1 MSYLYYTMDIETIY
15 LIVGVFII
23 PSLMLIVLQRL
34 FKNKSYEEVIA
45 EQRQHSNALFSSQ
58 PKPKVKDKKQKK
70 ALKKSKEKKPSSEV
84 TTDEI
89 GEETSDLAEHTE
101 ESAKE
106 EVDCTAMV
114 KTEVSKTNH
123 HTHVEFKEA
132 TTVIE
137 EPLKEVKRKP
147 RRESVKPILVNRD
160 SSSELIRDV
169 IEVPQTNHF
178 EESHPKDEFELFNAH
193 NSNSQHAKE
202 EKNSAENNNKK
213 TKKQAADKK
222 IKHQV
227 NEIISKKEKEKV
239 EAPIQPLP
247 QPSKEMSIEEVKE
260 VKEQLV
266 APVVQN
272 GISAVPAKDK
282 KKKKSEFNVLTQN
295 HEKSALNVNLSQM
308 ITLVRKADMSKQDVQ
323 TLIDVLLNKQHDAP
337 SIIDEWSE
345 GKGDPM
351 QKLKKQLAEKTQLVT
366 ELQESLIGAQN
377 KMREVRA
384 DQQGE
389 RSQLLQAARDYQEK
403 LNHLKHEKL
412 QFDKQVLSLNHK
424 CQQMQETANEEANK
438 NRKLMEEFKALQ
450 IQHQQYMQQ
459 MEHNIE
465 GLQYEFANK
474 QMQINKQSIQYQAE
488 LEQAHKDM
496 QLKDNR
502 CASDR
507 QQFNKELEMWREKLQ
522 DLEKRKNQEI
532 QVLHQQLDEAKMEIA
547 KVSNE
552 LRMIQENNSAMLREK
567 EIEIAKQISL
577 NNSNLQ
583 ENHKLMEELQKVRDA
598 KTNGSIEQG
607 KQHQLIINQ
616 LNMELKN
623 VINQLESSNMNS
635 QQKTIELEELRNKNN
650 DLRKKNWKVMEAL
663 NAAENRVRTSLN
675 SQTKLLTQLGEIPPP
690 VDPIEARTKFLKRV
704 FPSIVSISANLS
716 EEQWDKAV
724 HEAVRDYV
732 LATATPAPAPT
743 LPASHSKIEDDA
755 ELLKLRAEN
764 TNYRKI
770 IDQSE
775 AILCKLQTHVEEEQ
789 IRWGRELKIKE
800 DSISRLSEEL
810 ELKEEELRQKGESLN
825 QAIITNSHCTNGPT
839 AGLEFKNKD
848 NVVTN

>member
-137 EPLKEVKRKP
+137 EPLKEVK
-147 RRESVKPILVNRD
+147 
-160 SSSELIRDV
+160 
-169 IEVPQTNHF
+169 
-178 EESHPKDEFELFNAH
+178 
-193 NSNSQHAKE
+193 KE

-650 DLRKKNWKVMEAL
+650 
-663 NAAENRVRTSLN
+663 
-675 SQTKLLTQLGEIPPP
+675 KLLTQLGEIPPP

-810 ELKEEELRQKGESLN
+810 E
-825 QAIITNSHCTNGPT
+825 
-839 AGLEFKNKD
+839 KNKD